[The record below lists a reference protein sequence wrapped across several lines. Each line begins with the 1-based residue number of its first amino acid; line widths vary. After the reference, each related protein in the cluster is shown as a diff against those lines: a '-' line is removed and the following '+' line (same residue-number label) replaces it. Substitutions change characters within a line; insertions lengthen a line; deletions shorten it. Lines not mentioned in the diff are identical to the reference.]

1 MKHLDRTHIL
11 TRIVEAKRKRLQV
24 SRTRVPEA
32 IVKRMAETAKPVSSF
47 REALGNEQRVRII
60 AEVKKT
66 SPSKG
71 VLREGLDP
79 FALAGA
85 YMKAGACAISVVTE
99 EDFFQGDQPASPAKR
114 FRLGTFPGLRDT
126 RRWSERNPLDHGDA
140 RAWRIERTYRAFEPA
155 RA

>member
-1 MKHLDRTHIL
+1 MKHLDAAHIL

-47 REALGNEQRVRII
+47 RDALGNEQRVRII

-71 VLREGLDP
+71 VLREGRSFRSRGGLCEGGSVCDFRSHRRRFLSRRSWLDQRYSI
-79 FALAGA
+79 GR
-85 YMKAGACAISVVTE
+85 
-99 EDFFQGDQPASPAKR
+99 QPASPAKR
-114 FRLGTFPGLRDT
+114 FRLGTFPGL
-126 RRWSERNPLDHGDA
+126 
-140 RAWRIERTYRAFEPA
+140 
-155 RA
+155 